1 MSTRKERRHAAMMSR
16 GSGRTVVLIAGAKRA
31 SGQVRLQHWTRSAR
45 LGRAAKWLAALWG
58 LAVVSVAIPVAH
70 FLLVPAFLIAGPI
83 AAFRRLRQES
93 GILGGEGTCPACG
106 VQMVIE
112 AHADEWPFFDVCQ
125 SCSTPARIEAA
136 GAQG

>member
-1 MSTRKERRHAAMMSR
+1 MSKRTERRHAAMMSR
-16 GSGRTVVLIAGAKRA
+16 GSGRPIVLIADAKRTA
-31 SGQVRLQHWTRSAR
+31 GQVRFQHWARSAR
-45 LGRAAKWLAALWG
+45 LGRATKVLAALWG
-58 LAVVSVAIPVAH
+58 LAVLSVAIPVAH

-93 GILGGEGTCPACG
+93 GILGGEGVCPACG

-125 SCSTPARIEAA
+125 ACSTPVRIEAA
-136 GAQG
+136 GDQ